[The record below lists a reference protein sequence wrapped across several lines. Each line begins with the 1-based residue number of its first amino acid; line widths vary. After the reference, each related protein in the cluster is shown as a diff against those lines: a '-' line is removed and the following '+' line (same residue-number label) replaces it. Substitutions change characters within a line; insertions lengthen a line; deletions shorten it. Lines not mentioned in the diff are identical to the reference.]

1 MAATNDVTGDKLKS
15 KVANDNFRNNFDRI
29 FGKPDEDVKEHKP
42 KDWVKLG
49 LSPSTKIEEWDCR
62 K

>member
-15 KVANDNFRNNFDRI
+15 KVVNDNFRNNFDRI

-42 KDWVKLG
+42 KD
-49 LSPSTKIEEWDCR
+49 
-62 K
+62 